1 MSNNI
6 FEFSMSND
14 LTLEFLGRA
23 NYKTRFCFNKEV
35 IRIHRNR
42 YALFRRSEIIT
53 RSLLSSRVSKEH
65 LLARTRCT
73 PSRLRYNCWTITRKQ
88 IRYEFFVDR

>member
-1 MSNNI
+1 MSNSI

-35 IRIHRNR
+35 IRIP
-42 YALFRRSEIIT
+42 FTEIDT
-53 RSLLSSRVSKEH
+53 HSS
-65 LLARTRCT
+65 
-73 PSRLRYNCWTITRKQ
+73 
-88 IRYEFFVDR
+88 VDRR

>member
-14 LTLEFLGRA
+14 LTL
-23 NYKTRFCFNKEV
+23 EV

-65 LLARTRCT
+65 LLARTKCT

>member
-1 MSNNI
+1 MSNSI

>member
-23 NYKTRFCFNKEV
+23 NYKTRFCFNKNSV
-35 IRIHRNR
+35 HRNR
-42 YALFRRSEIIT
+42 YALLSIGDNNEIT
-53 RSLLSSRVSKEH
+53 S
-65 LLARTRCT
+65 
-73 PSRLRYNCWTITRKQ
+73 
-88 IRYEFFVDR
+88 FFASF

>member
-1 MSNNI
+1 MSNSI

-65 LLARTRCT
+65 LLARTRCI
-73 PSRLRYNCWTITRKQ
+73 LAIQLLDNN
-88 IRYEFFVDR
+88 

>member
-23 NYKTRFCFNKEV
+23 NYKIRFCFNKNSV
-35 IRIHRNR
+35 HRNR
-42 YALFRRSEIIT
+42 YALFCRSEIIT
-53 RSLLSSRVSKEH
+53 RSLFSSRVSKEH